1 MKKFMLSEPLVNISY
16 CHLFLA
22 LVSFTFAAAVSA
34 AAPAKSNAAN
44 LYHDY
49 CSVCHGDR
57 GDGRSRARQGL
68 VPPPRDFTEPGLAAS
83 MTRERMIGA
92 VLNGVPNTAMVGWKT
107 RLSRAEAEAIVDHM
121 RSTFMRAAASGKM
134 ATATAAV
141 SAPKAMAAV
150 PSPTNL
156 RGDIKAGQAFYDAN
170 CATCHGVKGDGQG
183 PRAYFIFPKPRN
195 FLSRE
200 ARAALTRPVLFRAT
214 KQGVPGREMPAW
226 GKVLSDQEIADVS
239 EYVYRS
245 FIRGG
250 QPG

>member
-1 MKKFMLSEPLVNISY
+1 MNIFLFHLLPL
-16 CHLFLA
+16 LA
-22 LVSFTFAAAVSA
+22 SFTFAAAASA
-34 AAPAKSNAAN
+34 AAPVETNAAN

-68 VPPPRDFTEPGLAAS
+68 VPPPRDFTEPGLAAG
-83 MTRERMIGA
+83 MTRERMISA

-107 RLSRAEAEAIVDHM
+107 RLSRAEAEVIVDHM
-121 RSTFMRAAASGKM
+121 RANFMRATASGKA
-134 ATATAAV
+134 ATA
-141 SAPKAMAAV
+141 SAPRALPVAA
-150 PSPTNL
+150 PAEL
-156 RGDIKAGQAFYDAN
+156 RGDVKAGQAFYDAN

-200 ARAALTRPVLFRAT
+200 ARAALTRPALFRAT
-214 KQGVPGREMPAW
+214 KEGVLGREMPAW

-239 EYVYRS
+239 EYVYRA

-250 QPG
+250 HPG

>member
-1 MKKFMLSEPLVNISY
+1 MNIST
-16 CHLFLA
+16 CHLLLVLA
-22 LVSFTFAAAVSA
+22 SFTFAAATSA
-34 AAPAKSNAAN
+34 AAPTKTNAAN

-68 VPPPRDFTEPGLAAS
+68 VPPPRDFTEPGLAAG
-83 MTRERMIGA
+83 MTRERMISA

-121 RSTFMRAAASGKM
+121 RSTFMRTAASGK
-134 ATATAAV
+134 TATAAA
-141 SAPKAMAAV
+141 APKSLPLA
-150 PSPTNL
+150 SPADL
-156 RGDIKAGQAFYDAN
+156 RGDIKAGRAFYDAN

-200 ARAALTRPVLFRAT
+200 ARAALTRPALFRAT
-214 KQGVPGREMPAW
+214 KEGVLGREMPAW

-250 QPG
+250 HPG